1 MPGIGE
7 TLREARMRQRVN
19 IEELEQSTKIRA
31 KYLRALENEE
41 FGLLP
46 GPTYVKSFLRTYAEK
61 LGLDPHVLVEE
72 FRAQYEEPEPI
83 EFQPIASPPRD
94 ARRRPPSPQFG
105 PGAAVAVVAVALLV
119 FLLILG
125 LTSGEDEPEQSVDEG
140 PRTTRTRTQ
149 TQPSKPPE
157 PAPAER
163 VEMRVIPAPA
173 TPTYVCVDRGPEQV
187 VFEGTL
193 DAARTFRARE
203 VLRVNLG
210 KRSAQL
216 RVNGKPVSFEDGPD
230 PIGFEF
236 TREGDRE
243 ELADGERPCA

>member
-1 MPGIGE
+1 
-7 TLREARMRQRVN
+7 MRQRVN

-94 ARRRPPSPQFG
+94 ARRRPPSPPFG
-105 PGAAVAVVAVALLV
+105 PGAAVVAAAVALLV

-125 LTSGEDEPEQSVDEG
+125 LTSGEDEPERSVDEG
-140 PRTTRTRTQ
+140 PRTTRTKTQ

-157 PAPAER
+157 PATAER
-163 VEMRVIPAPA
+163 VEMRVIPAL
-173 TPTYVCVDRGPEQV
+173 PTYVCVDRGPEDIR
-187 VFEGTL
+187 FEGTL
-193 DAARTFRARE
+193 DAPRTFHAPRL
-203 VLRVNLG
+203 LRVNLG

-216 RVNGKPVSFEDGPD
+216 RVNGERVTFENSPE

>member
-1 MPGIGE
+1 MPGIGD
-7 TLREARMRQRVN
+7 TLREARVRQRVN

-61 LGLDPHVLVEE
+61 LGLDAHVLVEE
-72 FRAQYEEPEPI
+72 FRAKYEEPEPI
-83 EFQPIASPPRD
+83 EFQPLASPPRD
-94 ARRRPPSPQFG
+94 ARRRPPVPRFS
-105 PGAAVAVVAVALLV
+105 PGAAIAAAVVALLA

-125 LTSGEDEPEQSVDEG
+125 LTGDEDEPKKTVDSG
-140 PRTTRTRTQ
+140 PAKQ
-149 TQPSKPPE
+149 EPEPSKPAAPE
-157 PAPAER
+157 PSAQG
-163 VEMRVIPAPA
+163 VELRVIPAF
-173 TPTYVCVDRGPEQV
+173 PTYVCVDRGPEQV

-193 DAARTFRARE
+193 DSPQTFRSRSM
-203 VLRVNLG
+203 LRINLG

-216 RVNGKPVSFEDGPD
+216 RVNGDPVAFETNSPE

-236 TREGDRE
+236 TRNGSRE
-243 ELADGERPCA
+243 QLPDGERPCA

>member
-7 TLREARMRQRVN
+7 TLREARVRQRVN

-61 LGLDPHVLVEE
+61 LGLDAQLLVQE
-72 FRAQYEEPEPI
+72 FRAQYEEPEPVEI
-83 EFQPIASPPRD
+83 QPITQSPRD
-94 ARRRPPSPQFG
+94 ARRRRPPAPPFG
-105 PGAAVAVVAVALLV
+105 PGAAIVAAGIALLV

-125 LTSGEDEPEQSVDEG
+125 LTSGDDEPEQTSDAG
-140 PRTTRTRTQ
+140 PAK
-149 TQPSKPPE
+149 TQPAPTKPTT
-157 PAPAER
+157 PATPER
-163 VEMRVIPAPA
+163 VELRVIPAF
-173 TPTYVCVDRGPEQV
+173 PTYVCIDRGPEQI
-187 VFEGTL
+187 VFEGTI
-193 DAARTFRARE
+193 DSPETYRAPDM
-203 VLRVNLG
+203 LRINLG

-216 RVNGKPVSFEDGPD
+216 RVNGKPVAFEDSPD

-236 TREGDRE
+236 TRNGSHE
-243 ELADGERPCA
+243 ELPIGERPCA

>member
-7 TLREARMRQRVN
+7 TLREARVRQRVN

-61 LGLDPHVLVEE
+61 LGLDAQLLVEE
-72 FRAQYEEPEPI
+72 FRARHEPPEPV
-83 EFQPIASPPRD
+83 ELQPLASSPP
-94 ARRRPPSPQFG
+94 AGRRPPTPRFG
-105 PGAAVAVVAVALLV
+105 AGTAIVAAAVALLL
-119 FLLILG
+119 FLLVLG
-125 LTSGEDEPEQSVDEG
+125 LTGDDDEPA
-140 PRTTRTRTQ
+140 RTADTG
-149 TQPSKPPE
+149 
-157 PAPAER
+157 PAETAEEPRERPQRKRRAQQTAPRR
-163 VEMRVIPAPA
+163 VAMRVVPAVA
-173 TPTYVCVDRGPEQV
+173 TYVCVDRGPDRP

-193 DAARTFRARE
+193 DAPRTFRARDL
-203 VLRVNLG
+203 LRVNLG

-216 RVNGKPVSFEDGPD
+216 RVNGRRVPFEDGPD

-236 TREGDRE
+236 TRGGDRE
-243 ELADGERPCA
+243 ELAAGERPCA

>member
-7 TLREARMRQRVN
+7 TLREARVRQRVN

-61 LGLDPHVLVEE
+61 LGLDPQLLVEE
-72 FRAQYEEPEPI
+72 FRAKYEEPEPVEI
-83 EFQPIASPPRD
+83 QPIASQARD
-94 ARRRPPSPQFG
+94 ARRRPPAPQFG
-105 PGAAVAVVAVALLV
+105 PGAAIVVAAIALLV

-125 LTSGEDEPEQSVDEG
+125 LTSGEDEPEQTVDTG
-140 PRTTRTRTQ
+140 PANEQPQ
-149 TQPSKPPE
+149 TDKPAA
-157 PAPAER
+157 PAPAPPER
-163 VEMRVIPAPA
+163 VELRVIPAL
-173 TPTYVCVDRGPEQV
+173 PTYVCIDRGPDRI
-187 VFEGTL
+187 VFEGIV
-193 DAARTFRARE
+193 DAPRTFRASD
-203 VLRVNLG
+203 VLRINLG

-216 RVNGKPVSFEDGPD
+216 RVNGKVVPFENSPE

-236 TREGDRE
+236 TRAGDRE
-243 ELADGERPCA
+243 ELPDGERPCA

>member
-7 TLREARMRQRVN
+7 TLREARVRQRVN

-61 LGLDPHVLVEE
+61 LGLDAHLLVEE
-72 FRAQYEEPEPI
+72 FRAKYEEPEPI
-83 EFQPIASPPRD
+83 EFQPIASTPRD
-94 ARRRPPSPQFG
+94 ARRRPPTPRFG
-105 PGAAVAVVAVALLV
+105 PGVAIVAAGIALLA

-125 LTSGEDEPEQSVDEG
+125 LTGDDDDEPE
-140 PRTTRTRTQ
+140 RTADPAPADTQ
-149 TQPSKPPE
+149 AAPAPSRPAE

-163 VEMRVIPAPA
+163 VELRVIPSF
-173 TPTYVCVDRGPEQV
+173 PTYVCVDRGPEEV
-187 VFEGTL
+187 VFEGTI
-193 DAARTFRARE
+193 DSPETYRAPDT
-203 VLRVNLG
+203 LRINLG
-210 KRSAQL
+210 KRSARL
-216 RVNGKPVSFEDGPD
+216 RVNGKAVAFEDSPE

-236 TREGDRE
+236 TRNGSRE
-243 ELADGERPCA
+243 ELPSGERPCA

>member
-1 MPGIGE
+1 
-7 TLREARMRQRVN
+7 MRQRVN
-19 IEELEQSTKIRA
+19 IEDLEQSTKIRA

-94 ARRRPPSPQFG
+94 ARRRPRPPAPRFG
-105 PGAAVAVVAVALLV
+105 PGAAIVVAALALLA
-119 FLLILG
+119 FLLVLG
-125 LTSGEDEPEQSVDEG
+125 LTGGEDEPERSVDDDRAG
-140 PRTTRTRTQ
+140 TQ
-149 TQPSKPPE
+149 TQPAKQ
-157 PAPAER
+157 PAPEQPADR

-173 TPTYVCVDRGPEQV
+173 TPTYVCVDRGPDQVV

-193 DAARTFRARE
+193 ESARTFEARD

-216 RVNGKPVSFEDGPD
+216 RVNGKPVSFDTNSPE

-236 TREGDRE
+236 TRQGDRQ
-243 ELADGERPCA
+243 ELPDGERPCA

>member
-7 TLREARMRQRVN
+7 TLREARVRQRVN

-61 LGLDPHVLVEE
+61 LGLDAQLLVEE
-72 FRAQYEEPEPI
+72 FRAQYEEPEPVEI
-83 EFQPIASPPRD
+83 QPIASTPRD
-94 ARRRPPSPQFG
+94 ARRRPRPPAPSFG
-105 PGAAVAVVAVALLV
+105 PGAAIVAAAVALLV

-125 LTSGEDEPEQSVDEG
+125 LTGGDDEPDQTADNE
-140 PRTTRTRTQ
+140 PAK
-149 TQPSKPPE
+149 TQPTETTKPA
-157 PAPAER
+157 APAAPKR
-163 VEMRVIPAPA
+163 VELKVIPAF
-173 TPTYVCVDRGPEQV
+173 PTYVCIDRGPEEI
-187 VFEGTL
+187 VFEGTI
-193 DAARTFRARE
+193 DSPETYRAPDM
-203 VLRVNLG
+203 LRINLG

-216 RVNGKPVSFEDGPD
+216 RVNGKAVAFDDSPE

-236 TREGDRE
+236 TRNGSHE
-243 ELADGERPCA
+243 ELPSGERPCA

>member
-1 MPGIGE
+1 
-7 TLREARMRQRVN
+7 MRQRVN
-19 IEELEQSTKIRA
+19 IEELEQTTKIRA

-61 LGLDPHVLVEE
+61 LGLDPQLLVEE
-72 FRAQYEEPEPI
+72 FRAQYEHPEPI

-94 ARRRPPSPQFG
+94 ARRRPPAPRFG
-105 PGAAVAVVAVALLV
+105 PGAAIVLAALVLLA

-125 LTSGEDEPEQSVDEG
+125 LTGGEDEPERSVDRRPAQREPEPERREPDQPARAQSV
-140 PRTTRTRTQ
+140 
-149 TQPSKPPE
+149 
-157 PAPAER
+157 A
-163 VEMRVIPAPA
+163 MRIIPAV
-173 TPTYVCVDRGPEQV
+173 PTYVCVDRGPEDV
-187 VFEGTL
+187 RFEGTL
-193 DAARTFRARE
+193 SSARTFHAPR

-216 RVNGKPVSFEDGPD
+216 RVNGEPVAFEQNSPE

-236 TREGDRE
+236 TRAGARD
-243 ELADGERPCA
+243 ELSEGERPCA